1 MAEAVLNTP
10 KKRRFNFRGS
20 LCMPFAVFMFLFV
33 LIPLGLILYYA
44 FTTPNGTFTVQN
56 WIDVFKTQKHWKVI
70 GDTFFIAGMTT
81 LLCILI
87 GYPIAFILSNKKF
100 NKNKVMVYIFLM
112 PMWIN
117 FVVRTLGLKALING
131 LYTPFFKTQLT
142 ADHPYIGIIIGMV
155 YDYLPFAILPLYNQ
169 MLKMDKNQI
178 EAASDLGANQ
188 FVVFL
193 KVIIPM
199 TIPGIVSAVM
209 MTFMPTMSSYVIV
222 YHMSNGK
229 MSNIGTLIE
238 TYFNSSG
245 TNGYNLGSVLSL
257 VMLMI
262 IGISLLIEKA
272 LDKRGESKK
281 EGLW

>member
-178 EAASDLGANQ
+178 EAASDLGANP